1 MLTIFIFT
9 AELDEETLDLVQ
21 VTTKAIFD
29 DRRAT
34 FVDQENKCQMMKLKM
49 PKDKGGEGNAENA
62 IKVYS
67 LL

>member
-1 MLTIFIFT
+1 MLTIFTFT

-34 FVDQENKCQMMKLKM
+34 FVDQENKC
-49 PKDKGGEGNAENA
+49 
-62 IKVYS
+62 
-67 LL
+67 